1 MLLCHCISFFPLT
14 MINHPGKNNLREE
27 GILRQLQILVPR
39 SGEAERADMP
49 HHIYRQE
56 K

>member
-1 MLLCHCISFFPLT
+1 